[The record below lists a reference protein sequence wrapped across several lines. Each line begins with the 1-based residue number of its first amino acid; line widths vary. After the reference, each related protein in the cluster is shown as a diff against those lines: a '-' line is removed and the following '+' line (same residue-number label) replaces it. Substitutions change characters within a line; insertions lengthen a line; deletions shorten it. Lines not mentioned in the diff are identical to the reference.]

1 MRIEVEIGDVVG
13 ETHLMQRARVQGE
26 KLELA
31 RSAIEQDPRVAEL
44 KREFG
49 AVVVPESIQPLDEE

>member
-1 MRIEVEIGDVVG
+1 MVTCGVSGIVDDAVFMR
-13 ETHLMQRARVQGE
+13 RA
-26 KLELA
+26 LELA